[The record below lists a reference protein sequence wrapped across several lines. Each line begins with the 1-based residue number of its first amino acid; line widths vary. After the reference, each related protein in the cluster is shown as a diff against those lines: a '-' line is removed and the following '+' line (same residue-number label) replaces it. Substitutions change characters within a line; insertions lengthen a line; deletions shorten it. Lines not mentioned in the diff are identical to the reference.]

1 MTDIKS
7 IKTSTGSQKYYDG
20 YGTHKTAAGWARA
33 LGLPRMT
40 VWQYLQQ
47 GMTPEEIAARRDLK
61 NVNLEDVKRTGHR
74 QRETLELMTE
84 LLDFSGY
91 DPEELE
97 VNIIAGA
104 YRHQIVWN
112 DHITIGAYNPTTD
125 ALWLT
130 NGDKIAL
137 RKPYVPDQQIEYI
150 DGQWQPTIETK
161 RRILAKMQKERS
173 RR

>member
-1 MTDIKS
+1 MTDIKTA
-7 IKTSTGSQKYYDG
+7 KGTQKYYKG
-20 YGTHKTAAGWARA
+20 FGTFKTAAGWARA
-33 LGLPRMT
+33 LSLPRMT

-47 GMTPEEIAARRDLK
+47 GLTPEEIVEKRELK
-61 NVNLEDVKRTGHR
+61 KVNLEDVKRTGHR

-112 DHITIGAYNPTTD
+112 GHIIVGAYNPTTD

-130 NGDKIAL
+130 NGDKIGL

-150 DGQWQPTIETK
+150 DGVWQPTGETK
-161 RRILAKMQKERS
+161 LRMFAKLQKERGL
-173 RR
+173 R